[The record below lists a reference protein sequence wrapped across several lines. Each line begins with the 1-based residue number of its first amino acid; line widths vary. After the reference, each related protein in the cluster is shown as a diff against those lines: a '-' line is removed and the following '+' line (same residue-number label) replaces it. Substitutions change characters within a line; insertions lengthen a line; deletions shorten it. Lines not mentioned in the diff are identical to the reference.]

1 MLCTSKIRE
10 KVQFLSIILCPLS
23 AEHSVTLPR
32 VWWLCNEGF
41 YYNTHCTVGGF
52 AVGTLTL
59 QILSFGTIKALVLML
74 HSPHFFP
81 KYFAFF
87 LKTLKYCNRRNV
99 TRIIGKSSTGDEI
112 TAAIWYIT
120 DVCSTDF
127 FFFFWV
133 LLSKFWPDPNT
144 VPSLWDLTTLQ
155 PRAGWLQA
163 SVFPWIHWSPRR
175 IN

>member
-127 FFFFWV
+127 FFSFEFSYPSSGQTQTLCLAYEIWQLYSPGLDDYRLVFF
-133 LLSKFWPDPNT
+133 LEFIEAP
-144 VPSLWDLTTLQ
+144 
-155 PRAGWLQA
+155 GE
-163 SVFPWIHWSPRR
+163 
-175 IN
+175 